1 MIHLLDTVFGK
12 QDQYLYLLDNF
23 IAKYKSLNQIGIFLL
38 TKVEQIFN
46 RAGSSWNSVSRSVCR
61 VLSIILRISILSMN
75 APNEQD
81 LYLQTLNNL
90 FKSIAYLLTLDSTN
104 MIDDQVLVMD
114 IIDYILPLTSISKDQ
129 NLFK

>member
-1 MIHLLDTVFGK
+1 
-12 QDQYLYLLDNF
+12 
-23 IAKYKSLNQIGIFLL
+23 
-38 TKVEQIFN
+38 
-46 RAGSSWNSVSRSVCR
+46 
-61 VLSIILRISILSMN
+61 MN

-114 IIDYILPLTSISKDQ
+114 IIDYIFAFDVNFKGSELVQIMINCIDSIGLKGVGVDELEYGVNSGWFSF
-129 NLFK
+129 N